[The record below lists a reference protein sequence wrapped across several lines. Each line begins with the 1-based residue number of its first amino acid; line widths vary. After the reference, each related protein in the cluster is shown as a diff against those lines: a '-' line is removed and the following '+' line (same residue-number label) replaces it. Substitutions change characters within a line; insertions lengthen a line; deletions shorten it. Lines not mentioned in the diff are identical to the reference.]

1 MKISRR
7 IAIVA
12 AVTFIAIVAP
22 AAASAQQVV
31 LRGPEEGQ
39 VRALVVGIDA
49 YRYVRP
55 LKGAVSDARDIETS
69 LRRMG
74 VSDLTT
80 LIDERADR
88 DSVLT
93 SINALLSRTGRGDL
107 VLLSIAGHGAQEPE
121 RVKGSQ
127 PDGMDSVF
135 LLPAFATSFDGS
147 KQRIAGTEFN
157 HFIKQFEGRGARVL
171 FIADTCHGGGL
182 TRDADPRAGEMS
194 FRQVPLYRIPNDA
207 HVPVS
212 TPAEAFLSELDFD
225 KSTFLAAVDRKTKAP
240 EVHVPGVEGYRG
252 ALSYAVARA
261 LEGAADTNRDGK
273 VTLKELFTYVRQVVY
288 QLSDQRQNPVTLNSP
303 HRSIENEVAFEMTR
317 AVRIVDE
324 SQEPAKPPARVTLAA
339 APAST
344 IAPVRIA
351 SLDGQ
356 GARLSGLS
364 PREAAFEVVP
374 PSQAPD

>member
-135 LLPAFATSFDGS
+135 LLPAFATSFEGS

-157 HFIKQFEGRGARVL
+157 HFIKQFEGRGARCCL
-171 FIADTCHGGGL
+171 SRI
-182 TRDADPRAGEMS
+182 RA
-194 FRQVPLYRIPNDA
+194 
-207 HVPVS
+207 
-212 TPAEAFLSELDFD
+212 T
-225 KSTFLAAVDRKTKAP
+225 AA
-240 EVHVPGVEGYRG
+240 G
-252 ALSYAVARA
+252 
-261 LEGAADTNRDGK
+261 
-273 VTLKELFTYVRQVVY
+273 
-288 QLSDQRQNPVTLNSP
+288 
-303 HRSIENEVAFEMTR
+303 
-317 AVRIVDE
+317 
-324 SQEPAKPPARVTLAA
+324 
-339 APAST
+339 
-344 IAPVRIA
+344 
-351 SLDGQ
+351 
-356 GARLSGLS
+356 
-364 PREAAFEVVP
+364 
-374 PSQAPD
+374 